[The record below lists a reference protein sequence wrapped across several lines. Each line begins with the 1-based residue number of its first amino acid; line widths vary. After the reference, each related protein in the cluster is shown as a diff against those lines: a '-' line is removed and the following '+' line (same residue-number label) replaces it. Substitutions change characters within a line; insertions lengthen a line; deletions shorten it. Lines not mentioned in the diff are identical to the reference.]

1 MLDLLAQKEFSQEF
15 ASMIEEQVM
24 KKYGDILYQEH
35 PVSAN
40 HLPMSVDN
48 RAAQFSP
55 FAALTGHD
63 SAITEAARLTEA
75 EEELSESDAEVL
87 NRKLA
92 YLQSLDE
99 KPTISVTYF
108 VPDDKKEG
116 GSYHTATG
124 IVKSVEP
131 DKGVL
136 QFEDGTGIPVIRIKD
151 IDGECFLT
159 E

>member
-1 MLDLLAQKEFSQEF
+1 MKHPYDDIIDLPHYVSERHPQM
-15 ASMIEEQVM
+15 SM
-24 KKYGDILYQEH
+24 Y
-35 PVSAN
+35 
-40 HLPMSVDN
+40 N
-48 RAAQFSP
+48 RAAQFAP
-55 FAALTGHD
+55 FAALTGHNA
-63 SAITEAARLTEA
+63 AITEAARLTEA
-75 EEELSESDAEVL
+75 EQELSESDAEVL

>member
-1 MLDLLAQKEFSQEF
+1 MNDL
-15 ASMIEEQVM
+15 
-24 KKYGDILYQEH
+24 YDDII
-35 PVSAN
+35 
-40 HLPMSVDN
+40 HLPHHVSERHPQMSMYN
-48 RAAQFSP
+48 RAAQFAP
-55 FAALTGHD
+55 FAALTGHNA
-63 SAITEAARLTEA
+63 AITEAARLTEA
-75 EEELSESDAEVL
+75 EQELSESDAEVL

-136 QFEDGTGIPVIRIKD
+136 QFENGTGIPVIRIKD

>member
-1 MLDLLAQKEFSQEF
+1 MNDL
-15 ASMIEEQVM
+15 
-24 KKYGDILYQEH
+24 YDDII
-35 PVSAN
+35 
-40 HLPMSVDN
+40 HLPHHVSERHPQMSMYN
-48 RAAQFSP
+48 RAAQFAP
-55 FAALTGHD
+55 FAALTGHNA
-63 SAITEAARLTEA
+63 AITEAARLTEA
-75 EEELSESDAEVL
+75 EQELSESDAEVL

-131 DKGVL
+131 DKGIL

>member
-1 MLDLLAQKEFSQEF
+1 MKHPYDDIIDLPHHVSERHPQM
-15 ASMIEEQVM
+15 SM
-24 KKYGDILYQEH
+24 Y
-35 PVSAN
+35 
-40 HLPMSVDN
+40 N
-48 RAAQFSP
+48 RAAQFAP

-63 SAITEAARLTEA
+63 AAITEAARLTDA
-75 EEELSESDAEVL
+75 ELELSESDAEVL

-136 QFEDGTGIPVIRIKD
+136 LFEDGTGIPVIRIKD

>member
-1 MLDLLAQKEFSQEF
+1 MNHPYDDIINLPHHVSERHPQM
-15 ASMIEEQVM
+15 SM
-24 KKYGDILYQEH
+24 Y
-35 PVSAN
+35 
-40 HLPMSVDN
+40 N
-48 RAAQFSP
+48 RAAQFAP

-63 SAITEAARLTEA
+63 SAITEVARLTEA

>member
-1 MLDLLAQKEFSQEF
+1 MKHPYDDIIDLPHHVSER
-15 ASMIEEQVM
+15 
-24 KKYGDILYQEH
+24 H
-35 PVSAN
+35 PQM
-40 HLPMSVDN
+40 PMYN
-48 RAAQFSP
+48 RAAQFAP
-55 FAALTGHD
+55 FAALTGHNA
-63 SAITEAARLTEA
+63 AITEVARLTEA
-75 EEELSESDAEVL
+75 EQELSESDAEVL

-92 YLQSLDE
+92 YLHSLDE

-108 VPDDKKEG
+108 VPDDMKEG

-124 IVKSVEP
+124 IVKSVET

-136 QFEDGTGIPVIRIKD
+136 QFENGTGILVIRIKD

>member
-1 MLDLLAQKEFSQEF
+1 MNDL
-15 ASMIEEQVM
+15 
-24 KKYGDILYQEH
+24 YDDII
-35 PVSAN
+35 
-40 HLPMSVDN
+40 HLPHHVSERHPQMSMYN
-48 RAAQFSP
+48 RAAQFAP
-55 FAALTGHD
+55 FAALTGHNA
-63 SAITEAARLTEA
+63 AITEAARLTEA
-75 EEELSESDAEVL
+75 EQELSESDAEVL

-136 QFEDGTGIPVIRIKD
+136 QFENGTGILVIRIKD

>member
-1 MLDLLAQKEFSQEF
+1 MKHPYDDIINLPHHVSERHPQM
-15 ASMIEEQVM
+15 SM
-24 KKYGDILYQEH
+24 Y
-35 PVSAN
+35 
-40 HLPMSVDN
+40 N
-48 RAAQFSP
+48 RAAQFAP
-55 FAALTGHD
+55 FAALTGHNA
-63 SAITEAARLTEA
+63 AITEAARLTEA
-75 EEELSESDAEVL
+75 EQELSESDAEVL

>member
-1 MLDLLAQKEFSQEF
+1 MKHPYDDIIDLPHHVSERHPQM
-15 ASMIEEQVM
+15 SM
-24 KKYGDILYQEH
+24 Y
-35 PVSAN
+35 
-40 HLPMSVDN
+40 N
-48 RAAQFSP
+48 RAAQFAP
-55 FAALTGHD
+55 FAALTGHNA
-63 SAITEAARLTEA
+63 AITEVARLTEA
-75 EEELSESDAEVL
+75 EQELSESDAEVL

-92 YLQSLDE
+92 YLHSLDE

-108 VPDDKKEG
+108 VPDDMKEG

-124 IVKSVEP
+124 IVKSVET

-136 QFEDGTGIPVIRIKD
+136 QFENGTGILVIRIKD

>member
-1 MLDLLAQKEFSQEF
+1 MNDL
-15 ASMIEEQVM
+15 
-24 KKYGDILYQEH
+24 YDDII
-35 PVSAN
+35 
-40 HLPMSVDN
+40 HLPHHVSERHPQMSMYN
-48 RAAQFSP
+48 RAAQFAP
-55 FAALTGHD
+55 FAAQTGHNA
-63 SAITEAARLTEA
+63 AITEAARLTEA
-75 EEELSESDAEVL
+75 EQELSESDAEVL

>member
-1 MLDLLAQKEFSQEF
+1 MNHPYD
-15 ASMIEEQVM
+15 
-24 KKYGDILYQEH
+24 DII
-35 PVSAN
+35 
-40 HLPMSVDN
+40 HLPHHVSERHPQMSMYN
-48 RAAQFSP
+48 RAAQFAP
-55 FAALTGHD
+55 FAALTGHNA
-63 SAITEAARLTEA
+63 AITEAARLTEA
-75 EEELSESDAEVL
+75 EQELSESDAEVL

-136 QFEDGTGIPVIRIKD
+136 QFEDGTGIPVISIKD

>member
-1 MLDLLAQKEFSQEF
+1 MNDL
-15 ASMIEEQVM
+15 
-24 KKYGDILYQEH
+24 YDDII
-35 PVSAN
+35 
-40 HLPMSVDN
+40 HLPHHVSERHPQMSMYN
-48 RAAQFSP
+48 RAAQFAP
-55 FAALTGHD
+55 FAALTGHNA
-63 SAITEAARLTEA
+63 AITEAARLTEA
-75 EEELSESDAEVL
+75 EQELSESDAEVL

-136 QFEDGTGIPVIRIKD
+136 QFEDGTDIPVIRIKD

>member
-1 MLDLLAQKEFSQEF
+1 MKHPYDDIIDLPYHVSERRPQM
-15 ASMIEEQVM
+15 SM
-24 KKYGDILYQEH
+24 Y
-35 PVSAN
+35 
-40 HLPMSVDN
+40 N
-48 RAAQFSP
+48 RAAQFAP
-55 FAALTGHD
+55 FAALTGHNA
-63 SAITEAARLTEA
+63 AITEAARLTEA
-75 EEELSESDAEVL
+75 EEELSESDVEVL

>member
-1 MLDLLAQKEFSQEF
+1 MKHPYDDIIDLPHHVSERHPQM
-15 ASMIEEQVM
+15 SM
-24 KKYGDILYQEH
+24 Y
-35 PVSAN
+35 
-40 HLPMSVDN
+40 N
-48 RAAQFSP
+48 RAAQFAP
-55 FAALTGHD
+55 FAALTGHNA
-63 SAITEAARLTEA
+63 AITEAARLTEA
-75 EEELSESDAEVL
+75 EQELSESDAEVL

-92 YLQSLDE
+92 YLHSLDE

-124 IVKSVEP
+124 IVKSVET

-136 QFEDGTGIPVIRIKD
+136 QFENGTGIPVIRIKD

>member
-1 MLDLLAQKEFSQEF
+1 MKHPYDDIIDLPHHVSERHPQM
-15 ASMIEEQVM
+15 SM
-24 KKYGDILYQEH
+24 Y
-35 PVSAN
+35 
-40 HLPMSVDN
+40 N
-48 RAAQFSP
+48 RAAQFAP
-55 FAALTGHD
+55 FAALTGHNA
-63 SAITEAARLTEA
+63 AITEAARLTEA
-75 EEELSESDAEVL
+75 EQELSESDAEVL

-108 VPDDKKEG
+108 VPDDKKAG

-151 IDGECFLT
+151 IDGECFLI

>member
-1 MLDLLAQKEFSQEF
+1 MKHPYDDIIDLPHHVSERHPQM
-15 ASMIEEQVM
+15 SM
-24 KKYGDILYQEH
+24 Y
-35 PVSAN
+35 
-40 HLPMSVDN
+40 N
-48 RAAQFSP
+48 RAAQFAP
-55 FAALTGHD
+55 FAALTGHNA
-63 SAITEAARLTEA
+63 AITEAARLTEA
-75 EEELSESDAEVL
+75 EQELSESDAEVL

-116 GSYHTATG
+116 GSYHTSTG

-131 DKGVL
+131 DKVVL
-136 QFEDGTGIPVIRIKD
+136 QFEDGTGIPFIRNKD

-159 E
+159 

>member
-1 MLDLLAQKEFSQEF
+1 MKHPYDDIIDLPHHVSERHPQM
-15 ASMIEEQVM
+15 SM
-24 KKYGDILYQEH
+24 Y
-35 PVSAN
+35 
-40 HLPMSVDN
+40 N
-48 RAAQFSP
+48 RAAQFAP
-55 FAALTGHD
+55 FAALTGHNA
-63 SAITEAARLTEA
+63 AITEVARLTEA
-75 EEELSESDAEVL
+75 EQELSESDAEVL

-92 YLQSLDE
+92 YLHSLDE

-136 QFEDGTGIPVIRIKD
+136 QFEDGTCIPVIRIKD

>member
-1 MLDLLAQKEFSQEF
+1 MKHPYDDIINLPHHVSERHPQM
-15 ASMIEEQVM
+15 SM
-24 KKYGDILYQEH
+24 Y
-35 PVSAN
+35 
-40 HLPMSVDN
+40 N
-48 RAAQFSP
+48 RAAQFAP
-55 FAALTGHD
+55 FAALTGHNA
-63 SAITEAARLTEA
+63 AIKEAARLTEA
-75 EEELSESDAEVL
+75 EQELSESDAEVL

>member
-1 MLDLLAQKEFSQEF
+1 MNDL
-15 ASMIEEQVM
+15 
-24 KKYGDILYQEH
+24 YDDII
-35 PVSAN
+35 
-40 HLPMSVDN
+40 HLPHHVSERHPQMSMYN
-48 RAAQFSP
+48 RAAQFAP
-55 FAALTGHD
+55 FAALTGHNA
-63 SAITEAARLTEA
+63 AITEAARLTEA
-75 EEELSESDAEVL
+75 EQELSESDAEVL
-87 NRKLA
+87 NRKLT

>member
-1 MLDLLAQKEFSQEF
+1 MKHPYDDIIDLPHHVSERHPQM
-15 ASMIEEQVM
+15 SM
-24 KKYGDILYQEH
+24 Y
-35 PVSAN
+35 
-40 HLPMSVDN
+40 N
-48 RAAQFSP
+48 RAAQFAP

-63 SAITEAARLTEA
+63 AAITEAARLTDA
-75 EEELSESDAEVL
+75 ELELSESDAEVL

-108 VPDDKKEG
+108 VPDDRKKG
-116 GSYHTATG
+116 GSYHTTSG
-124 IVKSVEP
+124 IIKRIEP
-131 DKGVL
+131 DEGVL

>member
-1 MLDLLAQKEFSQEF
+1 MNDL
-15 ASMIEEQVM
+15 
-24 KKYGDILYQEH
+24 YDDII
-35 PVSAN
+35 
-40 HLPMSVDN
+40 HLPHHVSERHPQMSMYN
-48 RAAQFSP
+48 RAAQFAP
-55 FAALTGHD
+55 FAALTGHN
-63 SAITEAARLTEA
+63 ARLTEA
-75 EEELSESDAEVL
+75 EQELSESDAEVL

>member
-1 MLDLLAQKEFSQEF
+1 MNDL
-15 ASMIEEQVM
+15 
-24 KKYGDILYQEH
+24 YDDII
-35 PVSAN
+35 
-40 HLPMSVDN
+40 HLPHHVSERHPQMSMYN
-48 RAAQFSP
+48 RAAQFAP
-55 FAALTGHD
+55 FAALTGHNA
-63 SAITEAARLTEA
+63 AITEAARLTEA
-75 EEELSESDAEVL
+75 EQELSESDAEVL

-124 IVKSVEP
+124 TVKSVEP

>member
-1 MLDLLAQKEFSQEF
+1 MNDL
-15 ASMIEEQVM
+15 
-24 KKYGDILYQEH
+24 YDDII
-35 PVSAN
+35 
-40 HLPMSVDN
+40 HLPHHVSERHPQMSMYN
-48 RAAQFSP
+48 RAAQFAP
-55 FAALTGHD
+55 FAALTGHNA
-63 SAITEAARLTEA
+63 AITEAARLTEA
-75 EEELSESDAEVL
+75 EQELSESDAEVL

-131 DKGVL
+131 DEGVL

>member
-1 MLDLLAQKEFSQEF
+1 MNDL
-15 ASMIEEQVM
+15 
-24 KKYGDILYQEH
+24 YDDII
-35 PVSAN
+35 
-40 HLPMSVDN
+40 HLPHHVSERHPQMSMYN
-48 RAAQFSP
+48 RAAQFAP
-55 FAALTGHD
+55 FAALTGHNA
-63 SAITEAARLTEA
+63 AITEATRLTEA
-75 EEELSESDAEVL
+75 EQELSESDAEVL

>member
-1 MLDLLAQKEFSQEF
+1 MNDF
-15 ASMIEEQVM
+15 
-24 KKYGDILYQEH
+24 YDDII
-35 PVSAN
+35 
-40 HLPMSVDN
+40 HLPHHVSERHPQMSMYN
-48 RAAQFSP
+48 RAAQFAP
-55 FAALTGHD
+55 FAALTGHNA
-63 SAITEAARLTEA
+63 AITEAARLTEA
-75 EEELSESDAEVL
+75 EQELSESDAEVL

>member
-1 MLDLLAQKEFSQEF
+1 M
-15 ASMIEEQVM
+15 SM
-24 KKYGDILYQEH
+24 YTRD
-35 PVSAN
+35 
-40 HLPMSVDN
+40 
-48 RAAQFSP
+48 AQFAP

-63 SAITEAARLTEA
+63 TAITEAARLTEA
-75 EEELSESDAEVL
+75 EQELSESDAEVL
-87 NRKLA
+87 NRKLD

>member
-1 MLDLLAQKEFSQEF
+1 MKHPYDDIIDLPHHVSERHPQM
-15 ASMIEEQVM
+15 SM
-24 KKYGDILYQEH
+24 Y
-35 PVSAN
+35 
-40 HLPMSVDN
+40 N
-48 RAAQFSP
+48 RAAQFAP

-63 SAITEAARLTEA
+63 AAITEAARLTDA
-75 EEELSESDAEVL
+75 ELELSESDAEVL

-108 VPDDKKEG
+108 VPDDRKKG

-136 QFEDGTGIPVIRIKD
+136 QFEDGTGVHVIRITD

>member
-1 MLDLLAQKEFSQEF
+1 MKHPYDDIIDLPHHVSERHPQM
-15 ASMIEEQVM
+15 SM
-24 KKYGDILYQEH
+24 Y
-35 PVSAN
+35 
-40 HLPMSVDN
+40 N
-48 RAAQFSP
+48 RAAQFAP
-55 FAALTGHD
+55 FAALTGHNA
-63 SAITEAARLTEA
+63 AITEVARLTEA
-75 EEELSESDAEVL
+75 EQELSESDAEVL

-92 YLQSLDE
+92 YLHSLDE